1 MFNIIRSPNNEKV
14 ICKIKGLPK
23 AQTRWIRKAFYYI
36 GKDLV
41 KDADKLIMQKPK
53 HGKIYLLRRNGLK
66 RLHRASAP
74 GEAPANFTGSLR
86 QSLDFD
92 VVGAD
97 RMQFGVKQRFQNRQG
112 TPDGVKYG
120 KYLELGTRKMVE
132 RPFLLP
138 TIKKNYR
145 NIRKHFETQLKRGLT
160 KEATP

>member
-1 MFNIIRSPNNEKV
+1 MLEITEAPNNDKV
-14 ICKIKGLPK
+14 ICQIKNLPK
-23 AQTRWIRKAFYYI
+23 LPTRALRKAFYYI

-41 KDADKLIMQKPK
+41 KDANKLIMAKPK
-53 HGKIYLLRRNGLK
+53 HGKLYLLRRNGLT

-86 QSLDFD
+86 QSIDFD

-97 RMQFGVKQRFQNRQG
+97 RMQFGVKQRFQQRQG

-120 KYLELGTRKMVE
+120 KYLELGTRKMSE

-138 TIKKNYR
+138 VIKKNYR
-145 NIRKHFETQLKRGLT
+145 NIRKHIETQLKRGLT
-160 KEATP
+160 EGAIG

>member
-1 MFNIIRSPNNEKV
+1 MFEVSGSPQNI
-14 ICKIKGLPK
+14 KIFLNIKELPK
-23 AQTRWIRKAFYYI
+23 AQSRWIRKAFYFI

-41 KDADKLIMQKPK
+41 KDANKLILKKPK
-53 HGKIYLLRRNGLK
+53 HGHLYRLRRNGLR

-97 RMQFGVKQRFQNRQG
+97 RMQFGIKEKFQNRQG
-112 TPDGVKYG
+112 TPSGVQYG
-120 KYLELGTRKMVE
+120 KFLELGTGKMAK
-132 RPFLLP
+132 RPYLLP
-138 TIKKNYR
+138 TIKSNYR

-160 KEATP
+160 QGYK

>member
-1 MFNIIRSPNNEKV
+1 MFNITESPNNEKV
-14 ICKIKGLPK
+14 IISIKNLPK
-23 AQTRWIRKAFYYI
+23 TQIRWIRKAFYYI

-41 KDADKLIMQKPK
+41 KDANKLILQKPK

-86 QSLDFD
+86 QSIDFD
-92 VVGAD
+92 VVGAN
-97 RMQFGVKQRFQNRQG
+97 RMQFGVQQQFQNRQG

-120 KYLELGTRKMVE
+120 KYLELGTRKMAE

-138 TIKKNYR
+138 IIKSNYR

-160 KEATP
+160 EGITE

>member
-66 RLHRASAP
+66 RLHRAS
-74 GEAPANFTGSLR
+74 
-86 QSLDFD
+86 
-92 VVGAD
+92 
-97 RMQFGVKQRFQNRQG
+97 VKQRFQNRQG